1 MQAEPHSGL
10 AVRALQALHLKFDPS
25 PGNFSASKVLNCNR
39 KTDRGERRVLSFP
52 PDMYWVGSEVVK
64 RTRL

>member
-1 MQAEPHSGL
+1 MSPLLKDLE
-10 AVRALQALHLKFDPS
+10 ALHLKFDPS

-39 KTDRGERRVLSFP
+39 KTDHGERRVLSSFP
-52 PDMYWVGSEVVK
+52 DTFWVGSEVVK